1 MLKKLTMFALVAAF
15 VAGWSGSAQQLADT
29 AFEFPIEE
37 PAYPDGYG
45 PLVLVDEAH
54 FNFHTIGGRFQAFA
68 ELLRA
73 DGYRVEGSDLELS
86 KELLETCRIFVISN
100 PLPSDAAWNTY
111 PDPTPSAF
119 SEGEIAALK
128 NWVDAG
134 GSLLL
139 IADHMPVAGAAL
151 KLAAAFDVQFNDGF
165 AFELGDAPTS
175 DWSTAGAKPTLFARQ
190 TGTLADHPITNG
202 RDPGE
207 RVDSIRTFTGQA
219 FQSDAAIYPLMVF
232 SPEFVSLMPRF
243 AWQFDEG
250 TRRVSVD
257 GWYQGAALEAGAGRA
272 AFFGEA
278 AMFTAQV
285 AGAQQTPM
293 GMNAPMAEQN
303 PQFVLNVLHW
313 LSGDLN

>member
-1 MLKKLTMFALVAAF
+1 MLKKLTIFVVVATF
-15 VAGWSGSAQQLADT
+15 VAGWSVSAQQVADT
-29 AFEFPIEE
+29 AFRFPIEE

-54 FNFHTIGGRFQAFA
+54 FNFHTIGGRFQVFA

-73 DGYRVEGSDLELS
+73 DGYRVEGSDVKLS
-86 KELLETCRIFVISN
+86 KEMLETCRIFVISN
-100 PLPSDAAWNTY
+100 PLPTEAAWNTY
-111 PDPTPSAF
+111 PHPTPSAF
-119 SEGEIAALK
+119 TDDEIAVLR
-128 NWVDAG
+128 NWVEAG

-151 KLAAAFDVQFNDGF
+151 ELAAAFDVQFNDGF

-175 DWSTAGAKPTLFARQ
+175 EWSTAGAKPTLFARQ

-219 FQSDAAIYPLMVF
+219 FQSDAAIHPLMVF

-278 AMFTAQV
+278 AMFTAQI

>member
-1 MLKKLTMFALVAAF
+1 MKKLAMLALLATLVP
-15 VAGWSGSAQQLADT
+15 GWSVSAQQVADP

-54 FNFHTIGGRFQAFA
+54 FNFHTIGGRFRAFA

-73 DGYRVEGSDLELS
+73 DGYRVEGAAVKLTKEILEA
-86 KELLETCRIFVISN
+86 CRIFVISN
-100 PLPSDAAWNTY
+100 ALPSGAAWNTY
-111 PDPTPSAF
+111 PYPTPSAF
-119 SEGEIAALK
+119 TDDEISALRE
-128 NWVDAG
+128 WVEAG
-134 GSLLL
+134 GSRLL

-151 KLAAAFDVQFNDGF
+151 GLAETFGVQFNDGF
-165 AFELGDAPTS
+165 AFELRDAPNS
-175 DWSTAGAKPTLFARQ
+175 EWGAKPTLFARQ

-202 RDPGE
+202 RDPAE

-232 SPEFVSLMPRF
+232 SPEFVSLMPRV

-250 TRRVSVD
+250 TPRVSVD
-257 GWYQGAALEAGAGRA
+257 GWYQGAALEYGEGRVG
-272 AFFGEA
+272 FFGEA
-278 AMFTAQV
+278 AMFTAQL
-285 AGAQQTPM
+285 AGPQRIPV

-303 PQFVLNVLHW
+303 AQFVLNVVHW
-313 LSGDLN
+313 LSRDLN

>member
-1 MLKKLTMFALVAAF
+1 MLKKLAMFALVATL
-15 VAGWSGSAQQLADT
+15 VPGWSVAAQQLADT
-29 AFEFPIEE
+29 EFEFPIEE

-54 FNFHTIGGRFQAFA
+54 FNFYTIGGRFRAFA

-73 DGYRVEGSDLELS
+73 DGYRVERADVKLS
-86 KELLETCRIFVISN
+86 KETLEACRIFVISN
-100 PLPSDAAWNTY
+100 ALPSDAAWNTY
-111 PDPTPSAF
+111 PYPTPSAF
-119 SEGEIAALK
+119 TDDEIAALRE
-128 NWVDAG
+128 WVEAG

-139 IADHMPVAGAAL
+139 IADHMPVAGAAIE
-151 KLAAAFDVQFNDGF
+151 LAAAFDVQFNDGF
-165 AFELGDAPTS
+165 AFELGDAPNS
-175 DWSTAGAKPTLFARQ
+175 EWSTAGAKPTLFARQ

-243 AWQFDEG
+243 ARQFDEG
-250 TRRVSVD
+250 TPRVSVD
-257 GWYQGAALEAGAGRA
+257 GWYQGAALEAGRGRA

-285 AGAQQTPM
+285 PGTEQAPM

-303 PQFVLNVLHW
+303 AQFVLNVVHW